1 MALLL
6 APLVVGVLAVSCCA
20 APLQGK
26 PQAVVTFPGDL
37 ISTLPDLQ
45 LAEVRGARP
54 RGVLLALR
62 SPRGTQADSERLQAR
77 LESCQSP

>member
-6 APLVVGVLAVSCCA
+6 APLVAGLLAVSCYA

-54 RGVLLALR
+54 RGALLAPR
-62 SPRGTQADSERLQAR
+62 SPRGHPGWQ
-77 LESCQSP
+77 

>member
-6 APLVVGVLAVSCCA
+6 APLVVGLLAASCRA

-45 LAEVRGARP
+45 LAEVRGAWP
-54 RGVLLALR
+54 RGALLALR
-62 SPRGTQADSERLQAR
+62 SPRDTQADSEGLQAR
-77 LESCQSP
+77 LERCQSP

>member
-6 APLVVGVLAVSCCA
+6 APLVVGLLAVSCCA

-37 ISTLPDLQ
+37 ISPLPDLQ
-45 LAEVRGARP
+45 LAEVRGAWP
-54 RGVLLALR
+54 RGALLASR
-62 SPRGTQADSERLQAR
+62 TTRGSQTGSEGLQAE
-77 LESCQSP
+77 LESCLSP